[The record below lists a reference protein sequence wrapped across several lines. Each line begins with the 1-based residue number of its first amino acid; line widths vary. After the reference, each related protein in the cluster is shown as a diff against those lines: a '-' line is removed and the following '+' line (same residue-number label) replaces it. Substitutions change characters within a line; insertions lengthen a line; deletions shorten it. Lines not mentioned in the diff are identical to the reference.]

1 MRTPP
6 TPEPIIIREQPP
18 PVPPLIPKKI
28 ITIPGKVIPAKR
40 SVIIEKVE
48 SKPPKPPMI
57 IIERWLPY
65 DNLNH
70 KRNVIYQKAEKNL
83 DRKKNQGI
91 YVTILL
97 TKQVLTLFD
106 SSGLI
111 LVPLEK

>member
-6 TPEPIIIREQPP
+6 TPEPIIIRERPP
-18 PVPPLIPKKI
+18 PVPPLIPRKI

-65 DNLNH
+65 DNLNQ
-70 KRNVIYQKAEKNL
+70 RNVIYQKAEKNL